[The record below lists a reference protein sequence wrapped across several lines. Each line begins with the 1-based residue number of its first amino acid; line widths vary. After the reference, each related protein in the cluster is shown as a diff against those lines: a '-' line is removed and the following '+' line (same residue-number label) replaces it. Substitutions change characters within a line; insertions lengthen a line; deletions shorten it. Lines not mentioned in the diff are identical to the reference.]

1 MGGAEITGLP
11 LEELRGQ
18 VALVTQEHHIFR
30 GTLREN
36 LSLGRQGAAD
46 GELRSALAAVEA
58 LGWATALDD
67 GLETRVGSGG
77 VQLTAAQAQ
86 QVALARLILADPH
99 TLVLDEATSLLDPRS
114 ARRLERS
121 LSAVLDGRTV
131 VAIAHRLH
139 TAHDA
144 DRVVVMED
152 GQISE
157 MGPHHELVE
166 AGGAYSALWESWH
179 GAAARPP
186 AQPAQPG
193 PRGAPDRQVV
203 DGDVD
208 RSVES
213 RGAQGI
219 NGRCPVDD

>member
-1 MGGAEITGLP
+1 VGGAEITGLP

-86 QVALARLILADPH
+86 QVALA
-99 TLVLDEATSLLDPRS
+99 RS